1 MKAGAKLLF
10 RGVIIANTYA
20 ASMRSRVSYRFQV
33 DSSYTCG
40 RAKMLRVDKIF
51 FGKRRTT
58 NTDTCGQ
65 GLRENVENWSL
76 EQDEKTKS
84 ITIQS
89 LPTKIDLQK
98 DCVENRRRNRG
109 TQRQF
114 SENICS
120 EDDSR
125 SRIFGTFVVKFLA
138 CLPLLGFSN
147 IWKMVKFPIFNGFL
161 P

>member
-1 MKAGAKLLF
+1 MKAGANLLF
-10 RGVIIANTYA
+10 RGLIIANTYA
-20 ASMRSRVSYRFQV
+20 ASMRSRVSYRFQKV
-33 DSSYTCG
+33 WTGELTMRKCYEWTRILLENG
-40 RAKMLRVDKIF
+40 EKKLRF
-51 FGKRRTT
+51 QT

-76 EQDEKTKS
+76 EQDDKTKS

-98 DCVENRRRNRG
+98 DCIENRRRNRG

-125 SRIFGTFVVKFLA
+125 SRILGTFVVKFLA

-147 IWKMVKFPIFNGFL
+147 IWKMV
-161 P
+161 